1 MKTCPVC
8 KANCFDDMDVCF
20 GCLHDFSR
28 QGPASPQ
35 HARPPVLESSIE
47 EDLEPE
53 EAVAPMHSRVDRSP
67 SAGRASAPERSVSFA
82 APSQI
87 AVAPGVHLDVP
98 EGFRLVLRF
107 EPS

>member
-20 GCLHDFSR
+20 GCLHDFSH
-28 QGPASPQ
+28 QGFMTPQ
-35 HARPPVLESSIE
+35 HARSPVLESSVE
-47 EDLEPE
+47 DDLEPE
-53 EAVAPMHSRVDRSP
+53 EAVIPAHSLIERTAVPARP
-67 SAGRASAPERSVSFA
+67 PASYS
-82 APSQI
+82 SQI

-107 EPS
+107 EPSQE

>member
-28 QGPASPQ
+28 RAPAVPQ
-35 HARPPVLESSIE
+35 HARPPVLDASFE

-53 EAVAPMHSRVDRSP
+53 EAVVPANSRIDRVDALDRP
-67 SAGRASAPERSVSFA
+67 A
-82 APSQI
+82 ALSSQI

-98 EGFRLVLRF
+98 AGFRLVLSF
-107 EPS
+107 EPSPE